1 MEFIEFIKNL
11 ESKTILT
18 ILFLIVVVYFT
29 LRIIIKSNKM
39 TLELKILICLI
50 SFGTIFLIYDR
61 LKSIKESNQIQTN
74 YSLTKGKVLKY
85 IVANMKGYKGNP
97 GNSIKYTY
105 VINNVNFENGY
116 YENIFVEI
124 PDDKPDLK
132 NEFLV
137 IYENGNFK
145 NSFILL
151 NYPIKDSTNFINYQ
165 KLFKDKIPENVFKN

>member
-1 MEFIEFIKNL
+1 MEIIEFIKNL
-11 ESKTILT
+11 ESKTIST
-18 ILFLIVVVYFT
+18 ILFLIVVVFFSG
-29 LRIIIKSNKM
+29 RIIIKSNKM

-61 LKSIKESNQIQTN
+61 LKSDTEYKRIYTN
-74 YSLTKGKVLKY
+74 YSLTKGKILEY
-85 IVANMKGYKGNP
+85 FVANMKDYKGNP

-105 VINNVNFENGY
+105 IINNDTLENSY

-132 NEFLV
+132 NDFLV

-151 NYPIKDSTNFINYQ
+151 NYPIKNSSEFIYYQ
-165 KLFKDKIPENVFKN
+165 KQFKDKIPDNVFKN